1 MRLHFVEKGLAGM
14 DFMNNWSFRKKL
26 LVGCYGI
33 LGMAEVLQLVKTF
46 IMNHTIVEWL
56 IQLII
61 TFAIAFPIIRFI
73 ERALTDSIEH
83 MTRVA
88 MNIAKGDFSQK
99 VQISSDD
106 AIGDLGKSLNQ
117 MIDKLRGILTDTT
130 SITKQVSD
138 SSRGIYHKSLE
149 LKEVIGQVTVSTNE
163 LATGANSISE
173 DVSEMTGS
181 VRDIENKVE
190 VYAQST
196 KVMNDKSGQMISLVE
211 KGRNAVESQGLGMK
225 SNVAATMAVA
235 AAISQLALQAEGI
248 TKITGTIKDIA
259 EQTNLLSLNASIE
272 AARAG
277 EHGRGFAVV
286 AQQVRNL
293 AEESTRATKEVF
305 NLVRSIQS
313 GVREAS
319 ENIKANEEIVRMQNE
334 MIEETA
340 HVFSEIVSSIQYITE
355 QIYSFSKESDVMLEG
370 AKRIA
375 GSIENIS
382 AITQESA
389 AGTEQVSASMNEQIS
404 SIQDMA
410 EQSERMTQIVGQ
422 LQRTIQVFR
431 F

>member
-1 MRLHFVEKGLAGM
+1 M
-14 DFMNNWSFRKKL
+14 DFMSKWSFRKKL

-33 LGMAEVLQLVKTF
+33 LGVAEILQLIKTF
-46 IMNHTIVEWL
+46 VMKGTILEWL
-56 IQLII
+56 IQLVV
-61 TFAIAFPIIRFI
+61 TFGIAFPLIRLI
-73 ERALTDSIEH
+73 ERALTESIEH

-99 VQISSDD
+99 VHIDSNDV
-106 AIGDLGKSLNQ
+106 IGDLGKALNQ

-130 SITKQVSD
+130 SITRQVSE
-138 SSRGIYHKSLE
+138 SSRSMYQKSLD
-149 LKEVIGQVTVSTNE
+149 LKEVMGQVTTSTNE

-181 VRDIENKVE
+181 IRDIESKVDS
-190 VYAQST
+190 YAQST
-196 KVMNDKSGQMISLVE
+196 KVMNDKSGQMIELVE
-211 KGRNAVESQGLGMK
+211 KGRNAVESQSVGMK

-235 AAISQLALQAEGI
+235 ATISQLAHQAEGI
-248 TKITGTIKDIA
+248 TKITRAIKDIA

-293 AEESTRATKEVF
+293 AEESTQATKEVF
-305 NLVRSIQS
+305 SLVQSIQK
-313 GVREAS
+313 GVHEAS
-319 ENIKANEEIVRMQNE
+319 QNIKANEEIVNMQNK

-340 HVFSEIVSSIQYITE
+340 HVFNEIVSSIQYITE
-355 QIYSFSKESDVMLEG
+355 QIYAFSKESDAMLDG
-370 AKRIA
+370 ARKIS

-404 SIQDMA
+404 SIQEMT
-410 EQSERMTQIVGQ
+410 EQSERMTYIVNQ
-422 LQRTIQVFR
+422 LQKTIQIFKL
-431 F
+431 

>member
-1 MRLHFVEKGLAGM
+1 M

-26 LVGCYGI
+26 LVGIYGMLGI
-33 LGMAEVLQLVKTF
+33 LEVLLLLKTLMF
-46 IMNHTIVEWL
+46 KDSFLGWFV
-56 IQLII
+56 QLIVA
-61 TFAIAFPIIRFI
+61 FAIAFPVVRLI
-73 ERALTDSIEH
+73 ERTLTDSIEH
-83 MTRVA
+83 MSRVA

-99 VQISSDD
+99 VHVTSND
-106 AIGDLGKSLNQ
+106 AIGELGQSLNQ

-130 SITKQVSD
+130 SITRQVSD
-138 SSRGIYHKSLE
+138 TSRDIYHRSLE
-149 LKEVIGQVTVSTNE
+149 LKEVLGQVATSTNE

-181 VRDIENKVE
+181 VRDIESKVE
-190 VYAQST
+190 SYAMST
-196 KVMNDKSGQMISLVE
+196 RVMNDKSEQMISLVE
-211 KGRNAVESQGLGMK
+211 KGRNAVESQGVGMK

-235 AAISQLALQAEGI
+235 ATINQLAQQAEGI
-248 TKITGTIKDIA
+248 TKITRTIKDIA

-305 NLVRSIQS
+305 NLVQSIQA
-313 GVREAS
+313 GVKEAT
-319 ENIKANEEIVRMQNE
+319 ENIKANEEIVGTQNE

-340 HVFSEIVSSIQYITE
+340 HVFNEIVGSIQYITE
-355 QIYSFSKESDVMLEG
+355 QIYAFSRESDIMLEG
-370 AKRIA
+370 AKKISA
-375 GSIENIS
+375 SIENIS

-389 AGTEQVSASMNEQIS
+389 AGTEEVSASMNEQIA
-404 SIQDMA
+404 SIDDMA
-410 EQSERMTQIVGQ
+410 GRSERMTQVVGQ
-422 LQRTIQVFR
+422 LQRTIQIFR

>member
-1 MRLHFVEKGLAGM
+1 M

-26 LVGCYGI
+26 LVGIYGI
-33 LGMAEVLQLVKTF
+33 LGVVEVLQLIKMF
-46 IMNHTIVEWL
+46 IMDHSFVEWA
-56 IQLII
+56 IQLVI
-61 TFAIAFPIIRFI
+61 TFAVAFPIVKFI
-73 ERALTDSIEH
+73 ERALTDSIEN
-83 MTRVA
+83 MSRVA

-99 VQISSDD
+99 VQVTSND

-130 SITKQVSD
+130 TISRQVAD
-138 SSRGIYHKSLE
+138 SSRGIYQKSLE
-149 LKEVIGQVTVSTNE
+149 LKEVIGQVTTSTNE

-181 VRDIENKVE
+181 VRDIEVKVE
-190 VYAQST
+190 SYAAST
-196 KVMNDKSGQMISLVE
+196 KIMNDKSEQMISLVE
-211 KGRNAVESQGLGMK
+211 KGRNAVESQGVGMK

-235 AAISQLALQAEGI
+235 ATISQLAQQAEGI
-248 TKITGTIKDIA
+248 TKITRTIKDIA

-293 AEESTRATKEVF
+293 AEESTSATKEVF
-305 NLVRSIQS
+305 NLVRSIQA
-313 GVREAS
+313 GVHEAS
-319 ENIKANEEIVRMQNE
+319 QNIKANEEIVSVQNE

-340 HVFSEIVSSIQYITE
+340 HVFNEIVNSIQYITE
-355 QIYSFSKESDVMLEG
+355 QIYAFSKESDAMLDG
-370 AKRIA
+370 AKKISS
-375 GSIENIS
+375 SIENIS

-404 SIQDMA
+404 SVQDMA
-410 EQSERMTQIVGQ
+410 EQSERMTQVVSQ
-422 LQRTIQVFR
+422 LQRTIQIFQ